1 MSNATTDRRAQ
12 LAAQTV
18 TLVVALAVGVL
29 VGREFC
35 APQPEVPEPEETD
48 CPAAAPEIV
57 EFCPPEP
64 EPEPPEPIA
73 DPPDPP
79 PRQVESQ
86 GTSLPDDPPPAT
98 PEQRQRLLAWAR
110 HQSVTLQGCQRDRG
124 QTYRFAVTLY
134 LDDDKHIESLVI
146 SSDEE
151 LGTELHSCL
160 QERILQWDLP
170 DDVDPPQR
178 EVVFRLS
185 L

>member
-1 MSNATTDRRAQ
+1 MSDTTTDRRAN

-18 TLVVALAVGVL
+18 TLLVALAVGVL

-35 APQPEVPEPEETD
+35 APQPEPLEAEDVD
-48 CPAAAPEIV
+48 CPIVAPEIV
-57 EFCPPEP
+57 EYCPPEP
-64 EPEPPEPIA
+64 EPEPPKEVA

-79 PRQVESQ
+79 PRQAESQ
-86 GTSLPDDPPPAT
+86 GTPLPDEPPPVS
-98 PEQRQRLLAWAR
+98 PEQRRRLLAWAR
-110 HQSVTLQGCQRDRG
+110 NQSATLQGCPRDRG
-124 QTYRFAVTLY
+124 QTYRFAVTLF
-134 LDDDKHIESLVI
+134 LDDEKKIDDVAI

-151 LGTELHSCL
+151 LGTELRSCL
-160 QERILQWDLP
+160 TERILQWNLP